1 MICFFRR
8 LGYLPKILKEAQ
20 KTARVATKRERR
32 ADKNM
37 RDAEQR
43 ARVAENNELQQ
54 FRRMTEATAAMDK
67 AVKER
72 DEANAPVKRFAEH
85 CHALEWGGTD
95 PTDPRLLRSD
105 LSAFVAGA
113 PESRGTG

>member
-72 DEANAPVKRFAEH
+72 DDANAPVKRFAEH
-85 CHALEWGGTD
+85 CHTLEWGHRPHRPST
-95 PTDPRLLRSD
+95 PQIRPQRLCSW
-105 LSAFVAGA
+105 S
-113 PESRGTG
+113 S